1 MKFKKFNTFNNKE
14 VNAAIKV
21 LKSGKLSNFIGE
33 WCPEF
38 YGGKKV
44 QEMEKIFAKFLQPI
58 Q

>member
-14 VNAAIKV
+14 VKAAIKV
-21 LKSGKLSNFIGE
+21 LKSGQLSNFIGE

-44 QEMEKIFAKFLQPI
+44 QT
-58 Q
+58 